1 MAATLAGS
9 ANLVMWPPF
18 RETVTAAMVF
28 TAVAVGNELV
38 TDPSSETQRR
48 RHALSANVL
57 REQDKW
63 AGNFVWAVATQT
75 NITFTSTDAEI
86 KNTVSAVWNAI
97 AGVEP
102 TA

>member
-1 MAATLAGS
+1 MAATLALS
-9 ANLVMWPPF
+9 ANLVQWPPF
-18 RETVTAAMVF
+18 REIVTAAMVI

-38 TDPSSETQRR
+38 SQPPTETERR

-63 AGNFVWAVATQT
+63 ASNFIWAVATQPS
-75 NITFTSTDAEI
+75 ITFNSSDTDI
-86 KNTVSAVWNAI
+86 KNMVSAVWNAV

>member
-9 ANLVMWPPF
+9 ANLVQWPPF
-18 RETVTAAMVF
+18 QDLVTAAMVV
-28 TAVAVGNELV
+28 TAVAIGNELV
-38 TDPSSETQRR
+38 SEPPTETQRR

-57 REQDKW
+57 REQEKW
-63 AGNFVWAVATQT
+63 ALNFVWAVATQPA
-75 NITFTSTDAEI
+75 ITFTSTDADI

-102 TA
+102 SA